1 MLQSIYMMTASADV
15 HDEVV
20 YFFKRYQDMYGVK
33 LHCIDDSLDKESK
46 FYFAG
51 EKTACVC
58 LSSVLKLQFMNVLVD
73 CMEDI

>member
-46 FYFAG
+46 F
-51 EKTACVC
+51 
-58 LSSVLKLQFMNVLVD
+58 
-73 CMEDI
+73 